1 MRRILIGYK
10 GIFLLPR
17 LLSEGITES
26 FLDDMKSIMDN
37 HKEMIYNHL
46 GDCHID
52 FIFSSYENEELEK
65 FYTNYLK
72 PISYSHIPSS
82 NCTTSA
88 TFTVL
93 RKLYR

>member
-1 MRRILIGYK
+1 MNRIEDYLEGQVMKKILIGYK

-52 FIFSSYENEELEK
+52 FFFS
-65 FYTNYLK
+65 
-72 PISYSHIPSS
+72 
-82 NCTTSA
+82 
-88 TFTVL
+88 
-93 RKLYR
+93 